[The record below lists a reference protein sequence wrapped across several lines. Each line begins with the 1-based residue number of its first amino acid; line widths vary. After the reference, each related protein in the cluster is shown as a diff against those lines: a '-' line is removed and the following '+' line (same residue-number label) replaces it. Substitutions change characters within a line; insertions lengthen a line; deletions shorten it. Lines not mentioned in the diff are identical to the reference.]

1 MEMVAETTVESGE
14 PASKK
19 PRLSDE
25 DYKILRERL
34 KSRKKLLIVSQIIF
48 CIYKIKLEK
57 YLINCSNAQ
66 SFDYVGWV

>member
-1 MEMVAETTVESGE
+1 MVAETTVESGE

-25 DYKILRERL
+25 DYTILRERL

-48 CIYKIKLEK
+48 CIYSPICYDYQYLKTIK
-57 YLINCSNAQ
+57 S
-66 SFDYVGWV
+66 YVYFG